1 MPSDTAD
8 ELVASAVDELYGAD
22 PETFLDRRTALVKQ
36 ARADGAGTASKQI
49 AALRKPTRSAYAI
62 NLLARTDPAA
72 VQRLLDLGEQ
82 WRAAEMSAKSVDA
95 DQIRELTRTRRRLID
110 ELTRAAFTATDERN
124 PSSAVRD
131 EVVATLTAA
140 LSDEAVA
147 GDVERGVL
155 VKPARWEGFG
165 FGGPELT
172 LVPTIGDGPAT
183 AARPSRDRPA
193 GRTTGRPADRPPD
206 PEAGDGRPARPVR
219 LSPAERRAAREAQQQ
234 AQAQELEQRRAQAER
249 DAAQALAD
257 ARHAVDEAQ
266 DNLVLATDEE
276 QARVDRVR
284 ELEEEI
290 AEARRAVDGARR
302 DVRRAEIAQ
311 RRAQDALRRLERSDD
326 RA

>member
-1 MPSDTAD
+1 MPSDSAD
-8 ELVASAVDELYGAD
+8 ELLASAVDELYGTD

-36 ARADGAGTASKQI
+36 ARTDGAGAVSKQI

-72 VQRLLDLGEQ
+72 VEQLLDLGEH
-82 WRAAEMSAKSVDA
+82 WRAAEKSVDA

-110 ELTRAAFTATDERN
+110 ELTRAAFTAVDEPN
-124 PSSAVRD
+124 PSTAVRD

-147 GDVERGVL
+147 DDVERGVL

-183 AARPSRDRPA
+183 TARPTRDRPA
-193 GRTTGRPADRPPD
+193 GRTTGRPPDRPPD
-206 PEAGDGRPARPVR
+206 PEAGAGPPARPVR

-257 ARHAVDEAQ
+257 ARRAVDEAQ

-302 DVRRAEIAQ
+302 NVRRAEIAQ
-311 RRAQDALRRLERSDD
+311 RRAQDALRRLD
-326 RA
+326 RPDATEPR